1 MEKVLADFDA
11 YGYALMPNAV
21 PAADIEAMRRTLMP
35 LLEAQP
41 GYGEQTFVNRQGLLN
56 DHPAF
61 DALLRSEEHHA
72 IASHLFGGGEAYKY
86 GGCGVVLAKPGTKK
100 SNGWHSDVPY
110 QAFPGETQP
119 EAPLMLNSIY
129 ALTDFNQSN
138 GATRIVPLSHHARRG
153 PPAREDG
160 EDLRH
165 AISVEMPAGS
175 VLVFHGRLWVSAL
188 FAAFGK
194 TLSLRLYR
202 TAKASLH
209 STQPVTTRAARRGS
223 ASPLSGATRPWIA
236 CIVSGTHCA
245 LTSSRGS
252 RLSSGRCC
260 GTRGA
265 PHADRSTGHCAW

>member
-11 YGYALMPNAV
+11 YGYALIPNAV

-119 EAPLMLNSIY
+119 ESPLMLNSIY
-129 ALTDFNQSN
+129 ALTDFTQSN

-175 VLVFHGRLWVSAL
+175 VLVFHGRLWHTTGDNTSSEARLGVSVVWCHPTVDCMYCQWDPLRPDVIARQPPQLRPLLRHKRGTPRRPEHRAL
-188 FAAFGK
+188 
-194 TLSLRLYR
+194 R
-202 TAKASLH
+202 
-209 STQPVTTRAARRGS
+209 V
-223 ASPLSGATRPWIA
+223 ATR
-236 CIVSGTHCA
+236 IVDEGGP
-245 LTSSRGS
+245 LE
-252 RLSSGRCC
+252 
-260 GTRGA
+260 
-265 PHADRSTGHCAW
+265 PNEPINE